1 MAMQHISGKS
11 VGDIKLFAL
20 STCPWC
26 RKTKKLLEDLGVE
39 YYFTDVDL
47 LTGEERNETMKMVR
61 KWNPAGSFPTLVID
75 ENHCI
80 VGFKEEEIRE
90 ALEK

>member
-1 MAMQHISGKS
+1 MQHISGKS
-11 VGDIKLFAL
+11 AGNIKLFAL

-26 RKTKKLLEDLGVE
+26 RKTKQLLDDLGVE

-47 LTGEERNETMKMVR
+47 LNGEERSETMKTVR
-61 KWNPAGSFPTLVID
+61 KWNPNGSFPTLVID
-75 ENHCI
+75 DNKCI